1 MCRKRYKVIYEVA
14 GLISKK
20 QAEQAV
26 NFAQTLVEEITAI
39 ITGQN
44 RLEIWGGAIPGTY
57 PKGIVC
63 PLDIVIAPT
72 GKW

>member
-1 MCRKRYKVIYEVA
+1 MRRKRDKVIYEVA

-20 QAEQAV
+20 ETEQAV

-44 RLEIWGGAIPGTY
+44 RLEI
-57 PKGIVC
+57 
-63 PLDIVIAPT
+63 
-72 GKW
+72 